1 MCKKEDCNKYIVVDG
16 DTLVKRGCKS
26 CCEVYYL
33 GLKESM
39 KIAGVDNS
47 TVKLYFLG
55 VDGVSE
61 SDIETIIEYA
71 NAHTLS
77 DVVSALARCLSNKDV
92 EGIRL
97 LAIKCKKGM

>member
-1 MCKKEDCNKYIVVDG
+1 MCKKDCNKYIVVDG

-39 KIAGVDNS
+39 KIVGVDNS

-77 DVVSALARCLSNKDV
+77 GVVSALAKYLSDKDA
-92 EGIRL
+92 EGLKL
-97 LAIKCKKGM
+97 LAMKCRKGM

>member
-1 MCKKEDCNKYIVVDG
+1 MCKEDCNKYIVVDG

-26 CCEVYYL
+26 CCKVYYL

-77 DVVSALARCLSNKDV
+77 GVVSALARCLSNKDV

-97 LAIKCKKGM
+97 LAIKCRKGM

>member
-1 MCKKEDCNKYIVVDG
+1 MCKEDCNKYIVVDG

-39 KIAGVDNS
+39 KIAGVNNS

-55 VDGVSE
+55 VDGVPE

-77 DVVSALARCLSNKDV
+77 GVVSALSKYLSDKDA
-92 EGIRL
+92 EGLKL
-97 LAIKCKKGM
+97 LAMKCRKGM

>member
-1 MCKKEDCNKYIVVDG
+1 MCKEDCNKYIVVDG

-39 KIAGVDNS
+39 KIAGVDDS
-47 TVKLYFLG
+47 TVQLHSLR
-55 VDGVSE
+55 VSGVSE
-61 SDIETIIEYA
+61 TDIEDILKYA
-71 NAHTLS
+71 KDHTLS
-77 DVVSALARCLSNKDV
+77 GVVSALSRYLVSKDT

-97 LAIKCKKGM
+97 LALKCREEI

>member
-1 MCKKEDCNKYIVVDG
+1 MCKEDCNKYILVDG

-39 KIAGVDNS
+39 KIAGVDNF

-55 VDGVSE
+55 VDGVPE

-71 NAHTLS
+71 NTHTLS
-77 DVVSALARCLSNKDV
+77 GVVSALARCLSDKDA

-97 LAIKCKKGM
+97 LAIKCRKGM

>member
-1 MCKKEDCNKYIVVDG
+1 MCKEDCNKYIVVDG

-39 KIAGVDNS
+39 KIAGINNS
-47 TVKLYFLG
+47 TVKLYFLE
-55 VDGVSE
+55 VDGVPE

-77 DVVSALARCLSNKDV
+77 GVVLALAKYLSDKDA
-92 EGIRL
+92 ESLKL
-97 LAIKCKKGM
+97 LAMKCRKGM

>member
-1 MCKKEDCNKYIVVDG
+1 MCKEDCNKYIVVDG

-39 KIAGVDNS
+39 KIAGVDDS
-47 TVKLYFLG
+47 TVKLYDLEI
-55 VDGVSE
+55 DGVPL

-77 DVVSALARCLSNKDV
+77 GVVSSLSRCLSNKDAD
-92 EGIRL
+92 GIKL
-97 LAIKCKKGM
+97 LALKCREEI

>member
-1 MCKKEDCNKYIVVDG
+1 MCKKDCNKYIVVDG

-39 KIAGVDNS
+39 KIVGVNDS
-47 TVKLYFLG
+47 TVKLYGLE
-55 VDGVSE
+55 VDGVPE
-61 SDIETIIEYA
+61 SDIETIIEYV

-77 DVVSALARCLSNKDV
+77 GVVSALAKYLSDKDA
-92 EGIRL
+92 EGLKL
-97 LAIKCKKGM
+97 LAMKCRKGM

>member
-1 MCKKEDCNKYIVVDG
+1 MCKEDCNKYIVVDG

-39 KIAGVDNS
+39 KIAGVDASN
-47 TVKLYFLG
+47 VKLYGLE
-55 VDGVSE
+55 VDGVPE

-77 DVVSALARCLSNKDV
+77 GVVSSLARYLSNKDI
-92 EGIRL
+92 EDIRL
-97 LAIKCKKGM
+97 LVIKCRKGM

>member
-1 MCKKEDCNKYIVVDG
+1 MCKEDCNKYIVVDG

-39 KIAGVDNS
+39 KIAGVNNS
-47 TVKLYFLG
+47 TVKLCFLG
-55 VDGVSE
+55 VDGVPE

-77 DVVSALARCLSNKDV
+77 GVVSALAKYLSDKDA
-92 EGIRL
+92 EGLKL
-97 LAIKCKKGM
+97 LAMKYRKGM

>member
-1 MCKKEDCNKYIVVDG
+1 MCKEDCNKYIVVDG
-16 DTLVKRGCKS
+16 DTLVKRDCKS

-39 KIAGVDNS
+39 KIAGVNNS
-47 TVKLYFLG
+47 TVKLCFLG
-55 VDGVSE
+55 VDGVPE

-77 DVVSALARCLSNKDV
+77 GVVSALAKYLSDKDA
-92 EGIRL
+92 EGLKL
-97 LAIKCKKGM
+97 LAMKCRKGM